1 MLTRRR
7 FLEAVWAGA
16 AASSPL
22 AAASASL
29 DAGPTAAP
37 AAARPAPSRGAGAVA
52 QAVRDSSFDPW
63 VEVHAANLAHNVAEI
78 RRRVGGRPILAVI
91 KNNGYGAGVA
101 TIGRLLDPQEAV
113 AGLAVVKLQEA
124 VALREAG
131 VRKPV
136 LLMGPCDER
145 DLDEAVRRDIMPM
158 VYTPLGGVLDTL
170 AARLGR
176 PVPLH
181 VCVDTG
187 IGRVGVPH
195 REAAALIRDLAR
207 RSSVRLSGV
216 MMTFTEDPDFDREQL
231 ARFATL
237 YDALTREGLAL
248 GPRHAASSFALF
260 QHPDAFLDMVRP
272 GMAVFGVYSEPE
284 FREAG
289 AMALR
294 PVVALRTR
302 VAYVK
307 RLAAGESAGYNRAYV
322 AAKDVWVATLPV
334 GHADGWPR
342 AAARGARVAINGR
355 LYPVIAS
362 VSASHTIVEIGPE
375 PAVSI
380 GDVATC
386 FGWDAGARPEDV
398 AAACGASVYDLLMHL
413 NPLLPRRVV

>member
-1 MLTRRR
+1 MVTRRR
-7 FLEAVWAGA
+7 FLEAVCVGA
-16 AASSPL
+16 AAASPL
-22 AAASASL
+22 AAGSAAP
-29 DAGPTAAP
+29 DTGPAAVTERPSPARGAP
-37 AAARPAPSRGAGAVA
+37 AAPRAA
-52 QAVRDSSFDPW
+52 RDSSFDPW
-63 VEVHAANLAHNVAEI
+63 VEVHAANLAHNVGEI
-78 RRRVGGRPILAVI
+78 RRRVGGRPILAVV

-101 TIGRLLDPQEAV
+101 TVGRLLDPLDAV

-131 VRKPV
+131 VHKPV

-145 DLDEAVRRDIMPM
+145 DLEEAVRRDIMPM
-158 VYTPLGGVLDTL
+158 VYTPLGGILDSL

-195 REAAALIRDLAR
+195 RQAAALVRDLAR
-207 RSSVRLSGV
+207 RASVRLSGV
-216 MMTFTEDPDFDREQL
+216 MTTFTEDPAFDREQL
-231 ARFATL
+231 ARFVAL
-237 YDALTREGLAL
+237 CDALTRDGIAL

-272 GMAVFGVYSEPE
+272 GMAVFGGYSEPE

-289 AMALR
+289 VMTLR
-294 PVVALRTR
+294 PVVALRAR

-322 AAKDVWVATLPV
+322 AANDVWVATLPV

-375 PAVSI
+375 PAISI

-398 AAACGASVYDLLMHL
+398 AAACGASIYDLLMHL